1 MSLQVG
7 ACDPWPVELCCDVEE
22 RDPAE
27 VERWTRVAS
36 TILFHLSGMRY
47 GPCPVTVRPCG
58 RSCLESAA
66 PISFQAV
73 TGASTGGWV
82 PYIGADGVW
91 RNASLCGCK
100 STCSCGELSEIYL
113 PGPVYDVLEVND
125 SGQILVPGVEY
136 RVDAPGRL
144 VRLGGQ
150 RWPTCQEMAEPE
162 GAPGTL
168 TVTYRWGLP
177 LDAAAIAAVSELVCH
192 LLKGCAPAGGGSC
205 GCKANPRVTRVS
217 RQGVDMERQDVTLL
231 YAEGLT
237 GLPVTDAWLMSVN
250 PGRLRSPGR
259 VYSPDFRRPRVT
271 TWP

>member
-1 MSLQVG
+1 MALQVG
-7 ACDPWPVELCCDVEE
+7 ACDPWPVELCCDVSD
-22 RDPAE
+22 RDPAD

-36 TILFHLSGMRY
+36 SLLWYLSGMRW
-47 GPCPVTVRPCG
+47 GPCPVTVRPCS
-58 RSCLESAA
+58 RSCLDTAG

-73 TGASTGGWV
+73 SGASTGGWV
-82 PYIGADGVW
+82 PYVGADGVW

-100 STCSCGELSEIYL
+100 SSCSCSALSEIYL

-125 SGQILVPGVEY
+125 GGTILAPALEY

-150 RWPTCQEMAEPE
+150 EWPTCQQMHEPP
-162 GAPGTL
+162 GTPGTL

-177 LDAAAIAAVSELVCH
+177 LDAAAIAAVSELTCH
-192 LLKGCAPAGGGSC
+192 LLRGCSANGGSC
-205 GCKANPRVTRVS
+205 GCKADPRVTRMT
-217 RQGVDMERQDVTLL
+217 RQGVEIQRQDVSLL

-237 GLPVTDAWLMSVN
+237 GLPLTDMWLMAVN
-250 PGRLRSPGR
+250 PGRQRSPSR

>member
-7 ACDPWPVELCCDVEE
+7 PCAPWPVELCCDTDGYE
-22 RDPAE
+22 AE
-27 VERWTRVAS
+27 DVERWTRVAS

-58 RSCLESAA
+58 RSCLETAG
-66 PISFQAV
+66 PLSFQASV
-73 TGASTGGWV
+73 GASTGGWV

-100 STCSCGELSEIYL
+100 STCSCGELSELYL
-113 PGPVYDVLEVND
+113 PGPVYDVQEVNEG
-125 SGQILVPGVEY
+125 GQVLVPGVEY

-150 RWPTCQEMAEPE
+150 RWPTCQDMAAPE
-162 GAPGTL
+162 GDPNTL
-168 TVTYRWGLP
+168 TVTYRWGLE
-177 LDAAAIAAVSELVCH
+177 LDAAAIAAVSALVCH
-192 LLKGCAPAGGGSC
+192 LLRGCSGSGGSC
-205 GCKANPRVTRVS
+205 GCKANPRITKIT
-217 RQGVDMERQDVTLL
+217 RQGVDMERQDLTLL

-237 GLPVTDAWLMSVN
+237 GIPEVDMWLMATN
-250 PGRLRSPGR
+250 PFRLRSPSR
-259 VYSPDFRRPRVT
+259 VYSPDHRRPRVT

>member
-7 ACDPWPVELCCDVEE
+7 PCEPWPTALCCDVED
-22 RDPAE
+22 RDPAD

-36 TILFHLSGMRY
+36 TILWHLSGMRY
-47 GPCPVTVRPCG
+47 GLCPVTVRPCS
-58 RSCLESAA
+58 RSCLDTAG

-82 PYIGADGVW
+82 PYIDAGGVW

-100 STCSCGELSEIYL
+100 TSACSCSELSEIYL
-113 PGPVYDVLEVND
+113 PGPVFDVVEVND
-125 SGQILVPGVEY
+125 GGVILAPGLEY

-150 RWPTCQEMAEPE
+150 HWPTCQEMAEPE

-177 LDAAAIAAVSELVCH
+177 LDDAAVAAVSELTCH
-192 LLKGCAPAGGGSC
+192 YLKGCGGGSC
-205 GCKANPRVTRVS
+205 GCRANRNVTKVT
-217 RQGVDMERQDVTLL
+217 RQGVEMDRQDVTVL
-231 YAEGLT
+231 YAAGLT
-237 GLPVTDAWLMSVN
+237 GLPVVDAWLMAVN
-250 PGRLRSPGR
+250 PYKLRSPSR
-259 VYSPDFRRPRVT
+259 VFSPDFQRPRVT

>member
-1 MSLQVG
+1 MTLQVG
-7 ACDPWPVELCCDVEE
+7 PCDPWPVALCCDVEGQ
-22 RDPAE
+22 DPAE

-36 TILFHLSGMRY
+36 TILWHLSGMRY
-47 GPCPVTVRPCG
+47 GPCPVTVRPCA
-58 RSCLESAA
+58 RSCLDSVG
-66 PISFQAV
+66 PISFQAS

-100 STCSCGELSEIYL
+100 SSCSCSELSELRL
-113 PGPVYDVLEVND
+113 PGPVLEVVEVND
-125 SGQILVPGVEY
+125 GGQVLVPGLEY

-150 RWPTCQEMAEPE
+150 HWPKCQEMAEPP

-177 LDAAAIAAVSELVCH
+177 LDEAATAAVSELVCH
-192 LLKGCAPAGGGSC
+192 FLKGCRAGGSC
-205 GCKANPRVTRVS
+205 GCKVNRNVTRMT
-217 RQGVDMERQDVTLL
+217 RQGVEMERQDVTLL
-231 YAEGLT
+231 YSEGLT
-237 GLPVTDAWLMSVN
+237 GLATVDMWLMAVN
-250 PGRLRSPGR
+250 PFRQRYPSR
-259 VYSPDFRRPRVT
+259 VYSPDLKRPRVT

>member
-1 MSLQVG
+1 MSLQIG
-7 ACDPWPVELCCDVEE
+7 PCDPWPVDLCCDVED

-58 RSCLESAA
+58 RSCLESAG

-73 TGASTGGWV
+73 SGASTGGWV

-100 STCSCGELSEIYL
+100 SSCSCGELSEIYL

-125 SGQILVPGVEY
+125 GGTILAPGLEY

-177 LDAAAIAAVSELVCH
+177 LDDAAIAAVSALVCH
-192 LLKGCAPAGGGSC
+192 LLRGCSGSGGPC
-205 GCKANPRVTRVS
+205 GCRANPRATKIT
-217 RQGVDMERQDVTLL
+217 RQGVDIERQDLTLL

-237 GLPVTDAWLMSVN
+237 GITEVDMWLMSVN
-250 PGRLRSPGR
+250 PGRLRQASR
-259 VYSPDFRRPRVT
+259 VYSPDLRRPRVT
-271 TWP
+271 TFP